1 MLDVDASWNSIGDAG
16 CKALSDF
23 LREIGQPVQS
33 LKMLNN
39 HIGSDGAS
47 ALACLVNKVAV
58 HELHLSH
65 NRIGPDGMV
74 RILKSLA
81 VDASC
86 FRVGTCRC
94 SGSEL
99 VQTME
104 VAWGS
109 GLAARAQK
117 AAALL
122 AKRGALGRVPGR
134 WDVGVCIAAFGL
146 VACLGVCV
154 SQHSASS
161 PPSDCESRHSA
172 HLPTR
177 ILGHILGAQGSCDRS
192 RPRSLSGLTFNARR
206 KTAAH

>member
-1 MLDVDASWNSIGDAG
+1 MSIHNTFNAEYPLERGTLIEGGVLQVSDDVGD
-16 CKALSDF
+16 K
-23 LREIGQPVQS
+23 
-33 LKMLNN
+33 
-39 HIGSDGAS
+39 
-47 ALACLVNKVAV
+47 
-58 HELHLSH
+58 
-65 NRIGPDGMV
+65 
-74 RILKSLA
+74 
-81 VDASC
+81 DASC

>member
-16 CKALSDF
+16 CKALSNF

-33 LKMLNN
+33 LKLLNN

-134 WDVGVCIAAFGL
+134 WDVGVLVVEQAEHRLKEAMKRPGHGLGTDPHLYFALVQVELTLRGVAVKIA
-146 VACLGVCV
+146 
-154 SQHSASS
+154 
-161 PPSDCESRHSA
+161 R
-172 HLPTR
+172 T
-177 ILGHILGAQGSCDRS
+177 
-192 RPRSLSGLTFNARR
+192 
-206 KTAAH
+206 